1 MNWDAI
7 SLIIFYVIILIIF
20 KKYRHRFTVQNRF
33 FVLYKTK
40 LGLKAMDNIAR
51 KFPWVVKWFGYL
63 GVVVGFGGMA
73 FILIFMIKE
82 TAKFLVVPGTV
93 PPLAP
98 VLPGVSIPGVPDLSF
113 WHWIIAIF
121 IVAVV
126 HEFSHGVLARRYKI
140 AIKSSGFAFLG
151 PLLAAFV
158 EPNEAKLAKSSK
170 MKQLSVF
177 AAGPFSNLILGF
189 VFLLLLIFALG
200 PLQAALFTP
209 SGIMVGATMGGYPM
223 GATNITV
230 PFVINSINGFATPDF
245 RSFADV
251 TSKIKPHSKVLF
263 STDEGNYSVVT
274 VENPDNKSLA
284 FVGITGFGQKYSIIS
299 WPSLSWV
306 PSVFMWLNILVLW
319 LFMINLGVGLFNL
332 LPLGPV
338 DGGKMFLLAG
348 TFLLKSEA
356 RAKKL
361 WSIVSFICLALI
373 IINLLP
379 WLWKLILWILQGL
392 VFIVALV

>member
-1 MNWDAI
+1 
-7 SLIIFYVIILIIF
+7 
-20 KKYRHRFTVQNRF
+20 
-33 FVLYKTK
+33 
-40 LGLKAMDNIAR
+40 MDNIAR